1 MEDLVVLGVGG
12 ISLADANK
20 PQGSV
25 QPKLE
30 GFSISYLVIS
40 CLQTLVPLA
49 SLCVH
54 VQSRHDVHVDQ
65 LQLKKESVKSAR
77 MEPSIEALGVRTES
91 TLPWF
96 FRYSLYL
103 WST

>member
-1 MEDLVVLGVGG
+1 M
-12 ISLADANK
+12 
-20 PQGSV
+20 
-25 QPKLE
+25 
-30 GFSISYLVIS
+30 SYLVIS
-40 CLQTLVPLA
+40 CLQTFVPLA

-54 VQSRHDVHVDQ
+54 VQSRHDVHVHQ
-65 LQLKKESVKSAR
+65 LQLKKQSVKSAQT
-77 MEPSIEALGVRTES
+77 ESPIEAFRVRTES